1 GRARMETQRADYEFR
16 HAMLLAQRIKN
27 LRETD
32 ISMEEVI
39 LAGENNLHL
48 VADAMREDVHFDSS
62 GIYTAEKLAERAG
75 QLVASKNSLENLL
88 SIEKDQN
95 QALLVY
101 VDNLETRLNIN
112 EQTTSA
118 IMSDY
123 FDLASL
129 RARYQTV
136 ADRFTSEEATVD
148 LRTGK
153 LVISLHGLVFPVGQ
167 ATIEDQ
173 YKPLLESLAVS
184 IKEFPGTEVVLEGHT
199 DAVGSDELNLKLSK
213 ERATVVKDYLVS
225 NFDIDP
231 ERIVA
236 AGFGETRPVAS
247 NDSQVGRAK
256 NRRIDAVIYL
266 VPKSE
271 SISAVQQ

>member
-1 GRARMETQRADYEFR
+1 M
-16 HAMLLAQRIKN
+16 
-27 LRETD
+27 
-32 ISMEEVI
+32 
-39 LAGENNLHL
+39 
-48 VADAMREDVHFDSS
+48 
-62 GIYTAEKLAERAG
+62 
-75 QLVASKNSLENLL
+75 
-88 SIEKDQN
+88 
-95 QALLVY
+95 
-101 VDNLETRLNIN
+101 
-112 EQTTSA
+112 
-118 IMSDY
+118 
-123 FDLASL
+123 
-129 RARYQTV
+129 
-136 ADRFTSEEATVD
+136 
-148 LRTGK
+148 
-153 LVISLHGLVFPVGQ
+153 ISLHGLVFPVGQ